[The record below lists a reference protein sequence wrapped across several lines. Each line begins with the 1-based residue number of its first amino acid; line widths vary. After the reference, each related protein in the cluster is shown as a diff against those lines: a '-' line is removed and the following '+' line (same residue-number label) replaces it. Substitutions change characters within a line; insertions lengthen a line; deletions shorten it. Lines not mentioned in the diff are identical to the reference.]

1 MRIGQLAKRLG
12 VAASKLRFLEAQ
24 GLIEP
29 ARRLPSGYRDYEES
43 VIETVQIILQAQS
56 FGFTLEEI
64 SRSFVEAKGQTL
76 RCDYVIKRLST
87 KLQELDRHIEQ
98 AQAMRLRLS
107 DAIVG
112 FEKRRIANQK
122 VEVRM
127 QKHHPLPQ
135 GQVPAASGRSL
146 HRVRGTGR

>member
-1 MRIGQLAKRLG
+1 MRIGQLAKQLG

-29 ARRLPSGYRDYEES
+29 ARRLPSGYRDYDES
-43 VIETVQIILQAQS
+43 VVETVQIILQAQS

-76 RCDYVIKRLST
+76 RCDYVIKRLGT
-87 KLQELDRHIEQ
+87 KLQELDRHIAQ

-107 DAIVG
+107 DAIAE
-112 FEKRRIANQK
+112 FEKRRVANQK
-122 VEVRM
+122 VEVRK
-127 QKHHPLPQ
+127 QTHHPLPQ
-135 GQVPAASGRSL
+135 QLPVAAGRVSPRL
-146 HRVRGTGR
+146 RGASR

>member
-1 MRIGQLAKRLG
+1 VRIGQLAKRLG

-29 ARRLPSGYRDYEES
+29 ARRLPSGYRDYDES

-76 RCDYVIKRLST
+76 RCDYVIKRLSA
-87 KLQELDRHIEQ
+87 KRQELDRHIEQ

-107 DAIVG
+107 NAIAE
-112 FEKRRIANQK
+112 FEKRRAANQK
-122 VEVRM
+122 VEARM
-127 QKHHPLPQ
+127 QTHLPLPQ
-135 GQVPAASGRSL
+135 ARVPASGKPPRG
-146 HRVRGTGR
+146 VRGMAR